1 MPKLELL
8 VIDPVDRLQFAEAF
22 RWVNDV
28 RDALMYA
35 QPRKWQPAV
44 VETPNGAVAVLRA
57 AHLANAT
64 LLGDNLH
71 LLFGRV
77 GPQRVTRDAPT

>member
-1 MPKLELL
+1 M
-8 VIDPVDRLQFAEAF
+8 VDPVDRLQFAKAF
-22 RWVNDV
+22 RRVDDV
-28 RDALMYA
+28 RDTLVYA
-35 QPRKWQPAV
+35 EPRKWQPTL
-44 VETPNGAVAVLRA
+44 VEAPNGAVAVLRA